1 MKNNMYNLMHQLTQ
15 EQKSLWRIED
25 EYQKDAGSSKAVKAF
40 WKKLATEKR
49 AHVAELTAFIKAE
62 LK

>member
-1 MKNNMYNLMHQLTQ
+1 MYNLMHQLTQ

-25 EYQKDAGSSKAVKAF
+25 EYQKDAGSNKVIKAF

-49 AHVAELTAFIKAE
+49 AHVTELTAFIKSE

>member
-25 EYQKDAGSSKAVKAF
+25 EYQKDAGSNKTVKAF
-40 WKKLATEKR
+40 WKKLASEKR
-49 AHVAELTAFIKAE
+49 THVTELTALIKAE
-62 LK
+62 MK